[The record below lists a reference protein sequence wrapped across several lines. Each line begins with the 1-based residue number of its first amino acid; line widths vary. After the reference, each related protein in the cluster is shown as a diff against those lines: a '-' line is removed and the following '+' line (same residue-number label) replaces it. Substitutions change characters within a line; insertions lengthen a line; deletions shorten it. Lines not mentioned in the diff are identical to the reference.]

1 MPNIFLILVLV
12 FLVVALLILVSIV
25 LMVSVDEKRQK
36 KSPRQMNK

>member
-12 FLVVALLILVSIV
+12 FLVVALLILVSFV
-25 LMVSVDEKRQK
+25 LMVAADEKRQK